1 MLLKRTVDEREEAF
15 RGWIQSLELEMVR
28 TKDDPSADQVSHVD
42 HGSANHESDH
52 IRQSSFQSQDQN
64 IVSVKESKV
73 PEIKMTKL

>member
-1 MLLKRTVDEREEAF
+1 
-15 RGWIQSLELEMVR
+15 MVR

-42 HGSANHESDH
+42 HGSANHKSDD

-73 PEIKMTKL
+73 PEKVEKLIQASFTYEIKAN